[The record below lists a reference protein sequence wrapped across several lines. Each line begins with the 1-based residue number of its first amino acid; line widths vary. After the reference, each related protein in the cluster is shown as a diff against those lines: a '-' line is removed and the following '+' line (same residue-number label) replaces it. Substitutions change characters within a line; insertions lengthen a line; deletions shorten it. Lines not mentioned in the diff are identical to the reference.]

1 MDSFSSAIVVMAIDI
16 FIGRIQETGDRIQ
29 EKENRE

>member
-1 MDSFSSAIVVMAIDI
+1 MAIDI